1 MKNFIKMTL
10 AAMLGFF
17 IVGIILLFLTVGIIG
32 SIASFGSGKPSMPRE
47 AVLRIDMSEFAIAEQ
62 TREADPVASLRG
74 NAKDEFGIL
83 TAIRAIDAA
92 SEDPAVKFIYL
103 KPDGVSGGM
112 AGIEEFRNALKKFRM
127 SGKAVVAFTSF
138 PTNGS
143 YYLASAAD
151 KIYLADYKG
160 GANMLTGLSS
170 QIYYLKDILDK
181 LGVNVQLIRHGKYKS
196 AGEMYIRNSASAENR
211 EQYQTLLNSVWGAW
225 SDEIAE
231 SRGMTPEQF
240 NSLIDDLSLNNPQDL
255 LENGLVDGL
264 LTREELQDKLCALC
278 GVKKIEDAK
287 QISLADYASLKV
299 LPNYRAKE
307 KIAIIYADGSIID
320 GNEKTEVAGDRFA
333 SIIADVRKDSSVR
346 AVVFRVN
353 SPGGSVVASDKIK
366 TEIDLLKAVKPVVAS
381 YGNYAASGGY
391 WISNSCDRIF
401 SDASTLTGSI
411 GVFSIIPDLSGTY
424 KKIGINVTHINSN
437 AHGDM
442 YTGSRAL
449 DAAELAY
456 MQKSVDDIYDTF
468 TSIVA
473 EGRGLEQSYVDEIAQ
488 GRVWAGTDAL
498 SLGLVDEIGGL
509 DAALGYAAMQAGAD
523 LAKTMIAEYPK
534 PLTMI
539 EQLLLDAFGQE
550 ASVFAGTPLE
560 KAEKLFGKWD
570 ASRTGEVF
578 ARLPYEI
585 TVE

>member
-17 IVGIILLFLTVGIIG
+17 LVSIILFFLTAGIIG
-32 SIASFGSGKPSMPRE
+32 SLASFGSGKPAMPRE
-47 AVLRIDMSEFAIAEQ
+47 AILKIDMSEFTIAEQ
-62 TREADPVASLRG
+62 TREADPVSSIRG
-74 NAKDEFGIL
+74 EAKEEFGIW

-92 SEDPAVKFIYL
+92 AKDPAVKFIYL

-112 AGIEEFRNALKKFRM
+112 AEIEEFRNALKKFRM
-127 SGKAVVAFTSF
+127 SGKAVIAFTAF
-138 PTNGS
+138 PSNGS

-151 KIYLADYKG
+151 KILLSDYKG
-160 GANMLTGLSS
+160 GSNMLTGLSS

-211 EQYQTLLNSVWGAW
+211 EQYQTLLNSVWGVW
-225 SDEIAE
+225 SDEIAV
-231 SRGMTPEQF
+231 SRDITPERF
-240 NSLIDDLSLNNPQDL
+240 NAMI
-255 LENGLVDGL
+255 NGLELNTPEDFLKNGLADEL
-264 LTREELQDKLCALC
+264 LTREELQTKLCTLF
-278 GVKKIEDAK
+278 GVDKIEDVK
-287 QISLADYASLKV
+287 QIGLRDYASLKV

-307 KIAIIYADGSIID
+307 KIAVIYADGSIID
-320 GNEKTEVAGDRFA
+320 GEDKTEVAGDRFA
-333 SIIADVRKDSSVR
+333 SIIAGVRKDSTVK

-353 SPGGSVVASDKIK
+353 SPGGSVIASDKIK

-391 WISNSCDRIF
+391 WISNSCDKIY

-411 GVFSIIPDLSGTY
+411 GVFSIIPDLSGTF
-424 KKIGINVTHINSN
+424 KKIGVNVTNINSN
-437 AHGDM
+437 SHGDM
-442 YTGSRAL
+442 YGGSRAL

-456 MQKSVDDIYDTF
+456 MQKSVDDIYESF

-473 EGRGLEQSYVDEIAQ
+473 QGRGLEQSYVDGIAQ

-498 SLGLVDEIGGL
+498 EIGLVDEIGGL
-509 DAALGYAAMQAGAD
+509 EEAINYAAMQADAD
-523 LAKTMIAEYPK
+523 LEKVLIAEYPK
-534 PLTMI
+534 PLTMM
-539 EQLLLDAFGQE
+539 EQLLETFGHKPS
-550 ASVFAGTPLE
+550 AFAGTPFE
-560 KAEKLFGKWD
+560 KVEKLFGKWD